1 MKKLSIVMPCY
12 NESKSIPYI
21 LDRFAQVIG
30 ERDIEVVLVDNGSF
44 DETPAVLAALL
55 PLYQFAKTTRVEK
68 NQGYGFGILSG
79 LRVATG
85 EFLGW
90 THADLQTDPS
100 DVVRAYDIM
109 CKSGRKAEKLFVK
122 GVRTGRPLFDQFFT
136 VGMSAFESM
145 YLRTRLWD
153 INAQPNVF
161 HRSFFERWKNPPHDF
176 SLDLYACYMA
186 KKLNLKMIRFQVVF
200 GPRQF
205 GASSW
210 NSGLKARWKLIA
222 RTMSFSVDLRKKL
235 PGQQDDS
242 EI

>member
-30 ERDIEVVLVDNGSF
+30 ERAIDVVLVDNGSF
-44 DETPAVLAALL
+44 DETPAVLSALL
-55 PLYQFAKTTRVEK
+55 PIYHFAKTTRVEN

-79 LRVATG
+79 LHVAAG

-100 DVVRAYDIM
+100 DVIRAYDMI
-109 CKSGRKAEKLFVK
+109 CKTSQAEKIFVK
-122 GVRTGRPLFDQFFT
+122 GIRTGRPLFDQFFT
-136 VGMSAFESM
+136 VGMSAFESV
-145 YLRTRLWD
+145 YLQTRLWD

-161 HRSFFERWKNPPHDF
+161 HRSFFEQWKNPPHDF
-176 SLDLYACYMA
+176 SIDLYACYMA
-186 KKLNLKMIRFQVVF
+186 KKLNIKMVRFPVVF

-205 GASSW
+205 GTSSW

-222 RTMSFSVDLRKKL
+222 RTMSFSANLRKML
-235 PGQQDDS
+235 L
-242 EI
+242 